1 MTSYVMA
8 ELKIAIY
15 SQNSPKNQKNSKKVL
30 NIGISSGFLH
40 IMKGNG
46 NSSMSCEFELH
57 SMRIFFKMTIFCF
70 KKLIWVPSTPPHL
83 PSLTAYPTPTLGGT
97 PNFFHQNERK
107 GCKIDY
113 LKARGQ
119 LLLRFYA
126 AVKKLEGGQPPWLD
140 EG

>member
-1 MTSYVMA
+1 MKFGINILVLISSSHTYLNDQNWPSRYVFMTSYVMA

-15 SQNSPKNQKNSKKVL
+15 SQNRPKNQKNSKKVL

-97 PNFFHQNERK
+97 PNFFSSK
-107 GCKIDY
+107 
-113 LKARGQ
+113 
-119 LLLRFYA
+119 
-126 AVKKLEGGQPPWLD
+126 
-140 EG
+140 